1 MKINL
6 HSTRGMILIL
16 LCISAFLF
24 SQEANDTVSV
34 NTAFV
39 EETIVYSTALYG
51 ARVEPITVT
60 EVPVPFAGTILD
72 IYVEE
77 GSSVSFNAPLYSIER
92 TVQGS
97 IQYYEPLVVRAL
109 SSGIVSDI
117 TIRENEEVRDGRIS
131 MSVADISSLKAV
143 LSVSDKDIRTITLG
157 QECTIQNVDGTKGI
171 IDKINVL
178 PNSQTGLFSVEVAF
192 GNNYDVFAGM
202 FVTIEIPINPVE
214 GTFVPSSAIVSRY
227 GKKFVWVIT
236 EDNKADMRDIEVI
249 NIREDMTLVGGL
261 QGRVQI
267 ALTNT
272 RLLTQD
278 MVVSATVTSNNNT
291 R

>member
-1 MKINL
+1 MRLI
-6 HSTRGMILIL
+6 IFIL
-16 LCISAFLF
+16 LLIGNISFA
-24 SQEANDTVSV
+24 QDTNNTVSV
-34 NTAFV
+34 STTFV
-39 EETIVYSTALYG
+39 EETTVFSTALYG

-60 EVPVPFAGTILD
+60 EVPVPFAGTILN
-72 IYVEE
+72 IFVQE
-77 GSSVSFNAPLYSIER
+77 GSRVSANAPLYSIER

-97 IQYYEPLVVRAL
+97 IQYYEPLIVRAL

-117 TIRENEEVRDGRIS
+117 TIRANEEVRDGRIS
-131 MSVADISSLKAV
+131 MNIADISSLKAV
-143 LSVSDKDIRTITLG
+143 LSVSDKDIRTIKLG
-157 QECTIQNVDGTKGI
+157 QECTIQN
-171 IDKINVL
+171 IDATNATISKINVL
-178 PNSQTGLFSVEVAF
+178 PNSETGLFSVEVAF

-214 GTFVPSSAIVSRY
+214 GTFIPSEAIVSRY

-249 NIREDMTLVGGL
+249 NIREDFTLVGGL

-278 MVVSATVTSNNNT
+278 MIVEPTARSNE
-291 R
+291 RPR

>member
-1 MKINL
+1 MKK
-6 HSTRGMILIL
+6 MILLML
-16 LCISAFLF
+16 LCCSVLYA
-24 SQEANDTVSV
+24 QQNENTAV
-34 NTAFV
+34 NTTFV
-39 EETIVYSTALYG
+39 EETIVYNTALYG
-51 ARVEPITVT
+51 ARVEPITIT
-60 EVPVPFAGTILD
+60 EVPVPFAGTILN
-72 IYVEE
+72 IFVEE
-77 GSSVSFNAPLYSIER
+77 GSNVLVNAPLYSIER

-131 MSVADISSLKAV
+131 MTIADISSLKAV

-157 QECTIQNVDGTKGI
+157 QECSIQNVDGTNAI

-178 PNSQTGLFSVEVAF
+178 PNSQTGLFSVEVLF

-214 GTFVPSSAIVSRY
+214 GTFIPSEAIVSRY

-249 NIREDMTLVGGL
+249 NIREDFTLVRGL

-278 MVVSATVTSNNNT
+278 MIVTPTASSEN
-291 R
+291 RSR

>member
-1 MKINL
+1 M
-6 HSTRGMILIL
+6 RFILIIL
-16 LCISAFLF
+16 LFLGNIVIAQNT
-24 SQEANDTVSV
+24 SNTVSV
-34 NTAFV
+34 NTTFV
-39 EETIVYSTALYG
+39 EETTVYSTALYG

-77 GSSVSFNAPLYSIER
+77 GSSVSVNAPLYSIER

-97 IQYYEPLVVRAL
+97 IQYYEPLIVRAL
-109 SSGIVSDI
+109 SAGIVSDI
-117 TIRENEEVRDGRIS
+117 TIREREEVRDATVS
-131 MSVADISSLKAV
+131 MTVADISSLKAV

-157 QECTIQNVDGTKGI
+157 QECTIQNIDGTNAI
-171 IDKINVL
+171 INKINVL
-178 PNSQTGLFSVEVAF
+178 PNSQTGLFSVEVMF

-202 FVTIEIPINPVE
+202 FVTIEIPINPVH
-214 GTFVPSSAIVSRY
+214 GTFIPSAAIVSRY
-227 GKKFVWVIT
+227 GKKFVWEVT
-236 EDNKADMRDIEVI
+236 QDNKANMREIEVI

-267 ALTNT
+267 ATTNT
-272 RLLTQD
+272 RFLTQD
-278 MVVSATVTSNNNT
+278 MTVSPISNNDNRT